1 MTIELTQSEQERLAR
16 ILSWVLEATQT
27 DHQVQ
32 ALLERVI
39 EQLNPQEAVGVDD
52 VTL

>member
-16 ILSWVLEATQT
+16 VLAWVLEATQT
-27 DHQVQ
+27 DYQVQ